1 MVCKECGSYNA
12 ENLSICKVC
21 GAKLR
26 DDDTI
31 ANSADDVNANE
42 DGRPAR
48 DFVKPPAW
56 PKSAFSGAPEKPMS
70 TGSSESSLS
79 SSTFRPTIP
88 PRAAA
93 SAAPT
98 CPHCGKPILSDAPFC
113 AYCGQRVSG
122 EVAPAAAPVAARPAA
137 KPVPAPQQA
146 RAAYG
151 ANDFDDDEEDYDDE
165 EDEEDYKPAKA
176 GKRPAKLAR
185 RAKDDVDQYDD
196 EDEEYDEE
204 EYDEMPQ
211 KRGKGTTILFWG
223 LIVLLLALI
232 AVFGMYIAKKN
243 FGGDVGKM
251 FASIGTIFNKG
262 NSDDVNATDPATT
275 TDPASQMYTASISE
289 YTDPSTN
296 EVSYDIDIAA
306 PTGSAIRII
315 TDATLKQDTATVAAN
330 DRIILRIAREVFMPN
345 APVDSETLTI
355 QPNIQAISPDGQTMQ
370 ITVPPITVTV
380 PTLSMTITEP
390 AADSVNATFDNSPIA
405 IMGQVNNYD
414 SDIAVFV
421 NDEQVYVDSTG
432 MFTAS
437 YTPKQVAAAL
447 TMPTTAPVASVDPSA
462 TPDPAASPSASAS
475 PAASTSPDVT
485 TSPAAEGE
493 EAGET
498 TEGTTTEAPV
508 SEDPTA
514 PTGSTETITI
524 EARKNNCVTAR
535 KVITVQPYVVQT
547 MSFTLGNDLKSL
559 SSDTGTVTLTG
570 TCTPGATI
578 TATSI
583 SPDVT
588 FGQATVS
595 ETGTFTLPVTMA
607 KVGAYDVNIVGKMTG
622 YYDGTAATIVERP
635 PTVSSSAF
643 KKAAADIAKNMDKIK
658 AGTTTSGDFVVTGR
672 ITEIISSDPYT
683 IFRVQVAEGVEVIV
697 YNRSAKSTI
706 NTSDI
711 KDKKQIAGTLKGLYS
726 DGTTPVLWGW
736 FIWNK

>member
-12 ENLSICKVC
+12 ENLSVCKVC

-31 ANSADDVNANE
+31 ANSEDAVTTNE

-56 PKSAFSGAPEKPMS
+56 PKSAFSGAAERPAS
-70 TGSSESSLS
+70 TGSSEAPLTSSA
-79 SSTFRPTIP
+79 FRPTIP

-93 SAAPT
+93 SAPTPT

-122 EVAPAAAPVAARPAA
+122 EAAPAAAPVAARPAA
-137 KPVPAPQQA
+137 KAAPAPQQA

-151 ANDFDDDEEDYDDE
+151 ANDFDDDEDDYGDE
-165 EDEEDYKPAKA
+165 EEEDYKPAKA
-176 GKRPAKLAR
+176 SKRPAKLAR
-185 RAKDDVDQYDD
+185 RASNDVDEDD
-196 EDEEYDEE
+196 EEEEYDEE
-204 EYDEMPQ
+204 EYDDMPK

-243 FGGDVGKM
+243 FDGDVGAM

-262 NSDDVNATDPATT
+262 KSDDVNAADPSASS
-275 TDPASQMYTASISE
+275 DPSSQRYTASISE

-380 PTLSMTITEP
+380 PALSMTITQP
-390 AADSVNATFDNSPIA
+390 AADTVNATFDNSPIA

-414 SDIAVFV
+414 SEIAVFV

-437 YTPKQVAAAL
+437 YTPKQTVAAVVQ
-447 TMPTTAPVASVDPSA
+447 PTTAPVASTDPSV
-462 TPDPAASPSASAS
+462 TPDPAASPSASTS
-475 PAASTSPDVT
+475 PAASTSPDVS

-493 EAGET
+493 EA
-498 TEGTTTEAPV
+498 EGTTTEAPAG
-508 SEDPTA
+508 EEPTA
-514 PTGSTETITI
+514 PTGSTESITI

-535 KVITVQPYVVQT
+535 KVITVEPYVVQT
-547 MSFTLGNDLKSL
+547 MSFTLNNDLKSL
-559 SSDTGTVTLTG
+559 SSDAGTVSLTG
-570 TCTPGATI
+570 TCTPGAVV
-578 TATSI
+578 TATST

-588 FGQATVS
+588 FGEAIVS
-595 ETGTFTLPVTMA
+595 ETGTFTLPVTIA

-683 IFRVQVAEGVEVIV
+683 IFRVKVAEGVEVIV

-726 DGTTPVLWGW
+726 DGITPVLWGW